1 MKTPLVVPLHDAAD
15 PSLAGGKAHNLSR
28 LIALGAPV
36 PGGVVLTREAFDAL
50 QETSS
55 SAATAV
61 LRRRMLEQPLP
72 EAVAGALDS
81 IASSWLPGGPLAV
94 RSSAVG
100 EDGATASFAGQFD
113 SVLHVST
120 AAGLERAVRQCWAS
134 LWSERAIAYR
144 GARRLETPGMAVIL
158 QRQVD
163 AAAAGVVFTRHPDA
177 AHGDDLLIEYCAG
190 LSDGLVSGA
199 VNPGRLRIPRATG
212 VPVEEAASDIV
223 VPLPSVRRLMTAV
236 LSLEAALGG
245 PQDVE
250 WALDR
255 AGKIWIVQARPIT
268 SSAARITWTNA
279 NVAENFPDPLSPLLY
294 SIASTGYA
302 QYFRRLGLAFGVSRR
317 RLEAMDRYFA
327 GIIGAHG
334 ARMYY
339 NLTNIH
345 AVLRLAPFG
354 DTLAS
359 AFNRFV
365 GVTAEPASPPGA
377 RTWRDRRTRLA
388 MTVEVLVIL
397 ACTCWRF
404 LFLKHRV
411 RAFER
416 AADEFAAR
424 THPSRLAARPLPRL
438 GDDLAAF
445 IAIRRDR
452 WLNASLADAAALL
465 TDAALARTLAR
476 LGHGNGLH
484 SRLLRALP
492 GVPSS
497 QPPLRL
503 WDLSRSIRNNPA
515 LCALFASAEIGRI
528 LAAIRT
534 DPAHRAFRDAFDRY
548 LDEWGFRSSREL
560 MLDVPGLDERPEPV
574 IDLLRTCA
582 QSDDLG
588 PHETMAAQAA
598 ARRHETRELLTSLRP
613 WTALWVWWLIGAAQ
627 RAIAYR
633 ERVRLKQ
640 ALLYSRCRAV
650 ALAIGRTLAA
660 DGRLGRA
667 EDIFMFTWQELDEI
681 AGGRSL
687 VAHGLRELAAARRRA
702 WTAESRLAPPDT
714 FQLPE
719 GATYGAA
726 LATLPARGIERVALD
741 PLTLRGTGACGGRVS
756 GRAAVL
762 ADVAEAHRLERG
774 DVLVTRQTDP
784 GWGAVFCLVSG
795 LVIER
800 GGMLSHGAIIAREF
814 GLPCIVGVPEATRRI
829 AHGAMLQVDGDA
841 GTCRL
846 VRA

>member
-1 MKTPLVVPLHDAAD
+1 MTTPLVIPLRDAVD
-15 PSLAGGKAHNLSR
+15 PSLAGGKAYNLSR

-36 PGGVVLTREAFDAL
+36 PDGIVLTREAFDPVHGIDPPAAPAAL
-50 QETSS
+50 RQ
-55 SAATAV
+55 
-61 LRRRMLEQPLP
+61 RMLERPLP
-72 EAVAGALDS
+72 HAVADALES
-81 IASSWLPGGPLAV
+81 IAAVWLQAGPVAV

-100 EDGATASFAGQFD
+100 EDGAAASFAGQFD

-120 AAGLERAVRQCWAS
+120 TAELEHAVRRCWAS
-134 LWSERAIAYR
+134 LWSDRAVAYR
-144 GARRLETPGMAVIL
+144 RVRQLDTPGMAVIV
-158 QRQVD
+158 QHQVD

-177 AHGDDLLIEYCAG
+177 SHGDDLLVEYCAG

-199 VNPGRLRIPRATG
+199 VNPGRMRIPRATG
-212 VPVEEAASDIV
+212 VPALEAAGDV
-223 VPLPSVRRLMTAV
+223 VLARAAVRRLISVA
-236 LSLEAALGG
+236 LSLEAALGL

-250 WALDR
+250 WALDG
-255 AGKIWIVQARPIT
+255 AGAIWIVQARPIT
-268 SSAARITWTNA
+268 PAPARVTWTNA

-365 GVTAEPASPPGA
+365 GATAEPACPPGA

-388 MTVEVLVIL
+388 MAAEILVIL

-404 LFLKHRV
+404 LFLKARV

-424 THPSRLAARPLPRL
+424 THPSRLDARPLPRL

-465 TDAALARTLAR
+465 TDAALARTLSR

-484 SRLLRALP
+484 GRLLRALP

-497 QPPLRL
+497 GPPLRL
-503 WDLSRSIRNNPA
+503 WELSRSIRRDAA
-515 LCALFASAEIGRI
+515 LRTLFASADSGRV
-528 LAAIRT
+528 LTAIRT
-534 DPAHRAFRDAFDRY
+534 DPALRAFRDAFDRH

-574 IDLLRTCA
+574 IDLLRTYA
-582 QSDDLG
+582 QSDGQG

-598 ARRHETRELLTSLRP
+598 ARRRETRGLLASLRP
-613 WTALWVWWLIGAAQ
+613 WTALGVWWLIRAAQ

-640 ALLYSRCRAV
+640 ALLYSRCRRI
-650 ALAIGRTLAA
+650 ALAIGRALAA
-660 DGRLGRA
+660 DGRLDRA
-667 EDIFMFTWQELDEI
+667 EDVFMFTWQELDEI
-681 AGGRSL
+681 ASGRSL
-687 VAHGLRELAAARRRA
+687 VAHGLRELAAGRRHA
-702 WTAESRLAPPDT
+702 WTAESRLTPPDT

-719 GATYGAA
+719 GAVYEPD
-726 LATLPARGIERVALD
+726 LAIMPARDLHAVAMD
-741 PLTLRGTGACGGRVS
+741 TLTLRGTGACGGRVS

-774 DVLVTRQTDP
+774 DILVTRQTDP

-829 AHGAMLQVDGDA
+829 AHGARLQVDGDA

-846 VRA
+846 VGA